1 VSTVPNSAALT
12 FDEWGRITR
21 FLESARLAFA
31 RERNLWAALELHAP
45 ADVRISTPAHQGRYK
60 VKLEK
65 HLAAVSDEETL
76 YASVLLHSYALAE
89 AAASDKLGREVR
101 TLGGIEDWGSRLLAG
116 NGADWADVKAGKAGA
131 VELAVVRN
139 AFAHGSRS
147 IGANAEQRLRAV
159 GVTNRNAGSAVSLT
173 YSDVREFRSRLLS
186 LLRFGGIRR

>member
-1 VSTVPNSAALT
+1 MPTAPTPVDLT

-31 RERNLWAALELHAP
+31 RERNLWAALELDAP

-60 VKLEK
+60 VKLEQ
-65 HLAAVSDEETL
+65 HLAAIGDEETL

-89 AAASDKLGREVR
+89 SAAGDKLGREVR
-101 TLGGIEDWGSRLLAG
+101 TLGGIEDWGNRLLAG
-116 NGADWADVKAGKAGA
+116 NGTAWIDVKAGKAGA

-147 IGANAEQRLRAV
+147 IDANAEQRLRAV
-159 GVTNRNAGSAVSLT
+159 GITSRHAGSVVSLT
-173 YSDVREFRSRLLS
+173 YSDVREFRVRLLS